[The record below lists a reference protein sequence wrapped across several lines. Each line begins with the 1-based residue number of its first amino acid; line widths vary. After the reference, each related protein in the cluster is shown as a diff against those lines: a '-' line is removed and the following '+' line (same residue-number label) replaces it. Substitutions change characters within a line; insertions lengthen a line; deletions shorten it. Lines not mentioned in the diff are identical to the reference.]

1 MRHSIRAAG
10 LLAGVLALAAAAPA
24 DPLVIDASDGIET
37 LLTKQQG
44 KRVTLRLV
52 SGDELTGTV
61 RLVSPQLVQLGEL
74 ASREFYDA
82 AVATKSITAVIVRTR
97 TQ

>member
-1 MRHSIRAAG
+1 M
-10 LLAGVLALAAAAPA
+10 
-24 DPLVIDASDGIET
+24 
-37 LLTKQQG
+37 
-44 KRVTLRLV
+44 TLRLV

-97 TQ
+97 AQ

>member
-1 MRHSIRAAG
+1 MRHSVRAAG
-10 LLAGVLALAAAAPA
+10 LLAGALVFTTAAHA
-24 DPLVIDASDGIET
+24 DPLLIDASDSVET
-37 LLTKQQG
+37 LLTHYQG

-97 TQ
+97 AQ